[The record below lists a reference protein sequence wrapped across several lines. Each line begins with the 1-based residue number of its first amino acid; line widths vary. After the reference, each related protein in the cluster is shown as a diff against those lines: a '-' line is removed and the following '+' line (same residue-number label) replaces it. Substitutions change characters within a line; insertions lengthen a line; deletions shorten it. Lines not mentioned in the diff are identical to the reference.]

1 VIRAGVAMPRWWKR
15 DAGDIRISVPGA
27 PARGGDWLARRTS
40 IPLAWMLAASIA
52 ALSAGGAKAWVEL
65 GPIAADTDWIFED
78 DGPDPAERDPFE
90 PLNRGIFGC
99 NEVVYTWVFDPFAT
113 AYEWVVPGPGRR
125 AVRRFFSNLSEPVT
139 LVNDL
144 LQLEPVRAG
153 STGARFL
160 INSTAGVAG
169 LFDPATAWGIDRH
182 ASDFGGTLAVYRLGS
197 GPYIVIPVM
206 GPSTLRDAIGGVI
219 DGLIRPDTWL
229 LTPGTRLV
237 ISASDGF
244 TNYGIERA
252 RMDALRDTSVDF
264 YAALRSAY
272 LMDRD
277 ARIEALIASD

>member
-1 VIRAGVAMPRWWKR
+1 
-15 DAGDIRISVPGA
+15 
-27 PARGGDWLARRTS
+27 
-40 IPLAWMLAASIA
+40 MLAVSIA
-52 ALSAGGAKAWVEL
+52 VLSAGGAKAWVEL
-65 GPIAADTDWIFED
+65 GPIPADPDWMFEED
-78 DGPDPAERDPFE
+78 APDPAERDPLE
-90 PLNRGIFGC
+90 SLNRGIFGC
-99 NEVVYTWVFDPFAT
+99 NEVVYTLVIDPFAT
-113 AYEWVVPGPGRR
+113 AYEWVMPGPGRR

-144 LQLEPVRAG
+144 LQLEPMRAG

-182 ASDFGGTLAVYRLGS
+182 ASDFGGTLAVYRVGS